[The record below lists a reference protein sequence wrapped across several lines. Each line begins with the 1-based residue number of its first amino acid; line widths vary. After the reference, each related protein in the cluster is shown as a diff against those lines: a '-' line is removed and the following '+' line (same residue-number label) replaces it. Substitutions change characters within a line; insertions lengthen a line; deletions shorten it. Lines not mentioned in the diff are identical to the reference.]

1 MARRRH
7 GLIGLVALL
16 FVAAAWAEDGLL
28 DALTKLGGKSA
39 AAEQEFLPPDQ
50 AFVFSYDRAPA
61 GGLQLDWDIA
71 PGYYL
76 YRDKIK
82 FEPLS
87 AGLELGTPELP
98 ASESK
103 DDPEFGIVQIYHGHQ
118 RARLPVTAPAGPEP
132 VSVRVVYQG
141 CAEKGICYPPIKK
154 VVKLAAAALAADAN
168 AAEVAPPA
176 PPVAAPAP
184 AAPTPAAPP
193 ERSETDDLAA
203 KLDNLPLAGVIAL
216 FFGFGLLLAMT
227 PCVFPMVPILSGLI
241 VGQKQPVT
249 PARSVVLTL
258 VYVIAMASTY
268 AVVGLAAGLFG
279 HNLQAAFQHPAVLVT
294 FSVVFVLLA
303 LSMFGFYQLQLPP
316 SWQTKLDGLSRKRE
330 GGNFAGVAIMGA
342 LSAIIVGPCVAPPL
356 AGALLY
362 LGRQGS
368 PLVGGLALFVLGLGM
383 GAPLLAVGFSAG
395 HLLPR
400 AGIWMETVKQT
411 FGVVF
416 LGVAISFLSRL
427 LPGPATLAL
436 WALLLIGSAIY
447 LGALEPLQDAASGW
461 QRFWKGIGLALLC
474 YGVILIVGAAAGAED
489 PFAPLKPLTAVARER
504 GPAEMPFAPVK
515 GNDGLAAALAAA
527 QQNGRPVLL
536 DFYADWCVSCKE
548 LERDTFSHPEVQ
560 AALRH
565 AVLLRA
571 DVTDS
576 DAADT
581 ALLKRF
587 ELQGP
592 PAVLFFD
599 PSGRERRGQR
609 LEGYKGP
616 QEFAARVRAAFGT

>member
-7 GLIGLVALL
+7 GLIGLLCLL
-16 FVAAAWAEDGLL
+16 LAAAAWAEDGLME
-28 DALTKLGGKSA
+28 ALTKRGGRP
-39 AAEQEFLPPDQ
+39 AAEQEFLPPDE
-50 AFVFSYDRAPA
+50 AFVFSYDRSAA
-61 GGLQLDWDIA
+61 GGLQIDWEIA

-76 YRDKIK
+76 YRDKIR
-82 FEPLS
+82 FEPLG
-87 AGLELGTPELP
+87 AGIELGAPELP
-98 ASESK
+98 PSESK
-103 DDPEFGIVQIYHGHQ
+103 DDPEFGVVQVYHGHQ
-118 RARLPVTAPAGPEP
+118 RARLPVVARRGDEP
-132 VSVRVVYQG
+132 SSVRVTYQG

-154 VVKLAAAALAADAN
+154 VVKLGAAILASSASAS
-168 AAEVAPPA
+168 APSAEVPA
-176 PPVAAPAP
+176 VPGPRPA
-184 AAPTPAAPP
+184 AAPP
-193 ERSETDDLAA
+193 EASETDDLAA
-203 KLDNLPLAGVIAL
+203 KLDHLPLPGVVAL
-216 FFGFGLLLAMT
+216 FFGFGLLLALT

-249 PARSVVLTL
+249 PGRGVLLTL
-258 VYVIAMASTY
+258 VYVLAMASTY
-268 AVVGLAAGLFG
+268 ALVGLIAGLFG
-279 HNLQAAFQHPAVLVT
+279 SNLQAAFQHPAVLVA
-294 FSVVFVLLA
+294 FSAVFVLLA

-316 SWQTKLDGLSRKRE
+316 AWQTRLDGLSRKRA
-330 GGNFAGVAIMGA
+330 GGNFFAVAIMGA

-368 PLVGGLALFVLGLGM
+368 PLVGGIALFVLGLGM
-383 GAPLLAVGFSAG
+383 GAPLLAVGLSAG

-474 YGVILIVGAAAGAED
+474 YGVILIVGAAAGAGD
-489 PFAPLKPLTAVARER
+489 PFAPLKPLTATARER
-504 GPAEMPFAPVK
+504 GTTELPFANVK
-515 GNDGLAAALAAA
+515 GTAGFDAALAAA
-527 QQNGRPVLL
+527 AAKGRPVML

-560 AALRH
+560 AALKR

-571 DVTDS
+571 DVTPS
-576 DAADT
+576 DEADET
-581 ALLKRF
+581 LLKRF

-599 PSGRERRGQR
+599 VNGRERRRQR

-616 QEFAARVRAAFGT
+616 AEFAARARAAFGS